1 MNVEQQNQ
9 ARDNIKKLME
19 EQGLSQPKLSDK
31 AGIAFGTLSRILR
44 GKQDLTIQTAEK
56 IADALGLSVYD
67 LTETDY
73 SPVNT
78 SVRGYLEFNGEIKR
92 INSFKEVE
100 AFVRK
105 YREDVLELPKKVRED
120 AKQEKE
126 NTKVA
131 ALKYLHDLFDN
142 TVDDEKLEKAKE
154 KMSSLLDQSVSSNDL
169 GDNIPNYKI
178 KGSKVID
185 LSKLDVEGLQKE
197 LKTAEYKSVEIEDL
211 REFIEKVL
219 QQMINR
225 NTTRLS
231 FSERYQSIINRYNAG
246 STENEDYYE
255 QLLQL
260 IEDLKKENNRA
271 YEEGLTEEELEIYD
285 LLIMGKHLTKAEE
298 QKVKLAAKNLFNT
311 LMMKKAQL
319 LVIEWYKDE
328 QTKAL
333 VRDTISAE
341 LDKDLPDAY
350 DKESFN
356 SKTNLLLNHFM
367 DMSVQGYGWVA

>member
-1 MNVEQQNQ
+1 M
-9 ARDNIKKLME
+9 
-19 EQGLSQPKLSDK
+19 
-31 AGIAFGTLSRILR
+31 
-44 GKQDLTIQTAEK
+44 
-56 IADALGLSVYD
+56 
-67 LTETDY
+67 
-73 SPVNT
+73 
-78 SVRGYLEFNGEIKR
+78 
-92 INSFKEVE
+92 
-100 AFVRK
+100 
-105 YREDVLELPKKVRED
+105 
-120 AKQEKE
+120 
-126 NTKVA
+126 
-131 ALKYLHDLFDN
+131 
-142 TVDDEKLEKAKE
+142 DDEKLEKAKE

-185 LSKLDVEGLQKE
+185 LSKLDVEGLKKE
-197 LKTAEYKSVEIEDL
+197 LKTAEYKSVEIENL

-225 NTTRLS
+225 NTTRIS

-255 QLLQL
+255 QLLKL
-260 IEDLKKENNRA
+260 IEDLKQEDNRA

-298 QKVKLAAKNLFNT
+298 QKVKLAAKHLFNT
-311 LMMKKAQL
+311 LMIKKAEL
-319 LVIEWYKDE
+319 MVVEWYKDE

-341 LDKDLPDAY
+341 LDKDLPDSY

-367 DMSVQGYGWVA
+367 DMSVQGYGWVG

>member
-1 MNVEQQNQ
+1 
-9 ARDNIKKLME
+9 
-19 EQGLSQPKLSDK
+19 
-31 AGIAFGTLSRILR
+31 
-44 GKQDLTIQTAEK
+44 
-56 IADALGLSVYD
+56 
-67 LTETDY
+67 
-73 SPVNT
+73 
-78 SVRGYLEFNGEIKR
+78 
-92 INSFKEVE
+92 
-100 AFVRK
+100 
-105 YREDVLELPKKVRED
+105 
-120 AKQEKE
+120 
-126 NTKVA
+126 
-131 ALKYLHDLFDN
+131 
-142 TVDDEKLEKAKE
+142 
-154 KMSSLLDQSVSSNDL
+154 MSSLLDQSVSSNDL

-185 LSKLDVEGLQKE
+185 LSKLDVEGLKKE
-197 LKTAEYKSVEIEDL
+197 LKTAEYKSVEIENL
-211 REFIEKVL
+211 REFIEQVL

-225 NTTRLS
+225 NTTRIS

-255 QLLQL
+255 QLLKL
-260 IEDLKKENNRA
+260 IEDLKKEDNRA

-298 QKVKLAAKNLFNT
+298 QKVKLAAKHLFNT
-311 LMMKKAQL
+311 LMMKKAEL
-319 LVIEWYKDE
+319 MVVEWYKDE

-341 LDKDLPDAY
+341 LDKDLPDSY

>member
-1 MNVEQQNQ
+1 M
-9 ARDNIKKLME
+9 R
-19 EQGLSQPKLSDK
+19 
-31 AGIAFGTLSRILR
+31 
-44 GKQDLTIQTAEK
+44 
-56 IADALGLSVYD
+56 
-67 LTETDY
+67 
-73 SPVNT
+73 
-78 SVRGYLEFNGEIKR
+78 
-92 INSFKEVE
+92 
-100 AFVRK
+100 
-105 YREDVLELPKKVRED
+105 
-120 AKQEKE
+120 
-126 NTKVA
+126 
-131 ALKYLHDLFDN
+131 
-142 TVDDEKLEKAKE
+142 
-154 KMSSLLDQSVSSNDL
+154 SLLDQSVSSNDL

-185 LSKLDVEGLQKE
+185 LSKLDVEGLKKE
-197 LKTAEYKSVEIEDL
+197 LETAEYKSVEIENL

-225 NTTRLS
+225 NTTRIS

-255 QLLQL
+255 QLLKL
-260 IEDLKKENNRA
+260 IEDLKQEDNRA

-298 QKVKLAAKNLFNT
+298 QKVKLAAKHLFNT
-311 LMMKKAQL
+311 LMMKKAEL
-319 LVIEWYKDE
+319 MVVEWYKDE

-341 LDKDLPDAY
+341 LDKDLPDSY